1 MQFVLYSEKTVA
13 QCLTSINAR
22 MHVKGTTSRPGLDG
36 WVEKSGAFA
45 VGVTTPVIGKF
56 TRRTFL
62 KAKVERQNGMTI
74 IRGSVPE
81 GVTKQ
86 GMVVIFVALAVVAAV
101 IMGSGSVLLGL
112 VLIPVG
118 AYFVILLRGDFHNS
132 EYLLDEVRK
141 TLKAKP
147 TPIKKS
153 TTSDTKTARPTV
165 ARPTSTR
172 PGSAAPKKATTSTPV
187 QPPQRPP
194 GDYN

>member
-22 MHVKGTTSRPGLDG
+22 MHVKGTASRPGLDG

-45 VGVTTPVIGKF
+45 VGVTTPVVGKF

-74 IRGSVPE
+74 IRGSVPH
-81 GVTKQ
+81 GVTKPE
-86 GMVVIFVALAVVAAV
+86 MAIIFVALLVVAAV
-101 IMGSGSVLLGL
+101 IIGSGSVLLGL

-118 AYFVILLRGDFHNS
+118 AYFAILLRGDFHNS

-153 TTSDTKTARPTV
+153 TTTDTKTVRSAALRPTT
-165 ARPTSTR
+165 PK
-172 PGSAAPKKATTSTPV
+172 SAAPRSTSTTARV
-187 QPPQRPP
+187 NRPGGSSTLP
-194 GDYN
+194 S

>member
-22 MHVKGTTSRPGLDG
+22 MHVKGTSNRPGLDG

-74 IRGSVPE
+74 IHGNVPH
-81 GVTKQ
+81 GVTKPE
-86 GMVVIFVALAVVAAV
+86 MAIIFVALLVVAAV
-101 IMGSGSVLLGL
+101 IMSSGNVLLGL
-112 VLIPVG
+112 VLIPAG
-118 AYFVILLRGDFHNS
+118 AYFAVLLRGDFHNS
-132 EYLLDEVRK
+132 EYLLSEVRK

-153 TTSDTKTARPTV
+153 STSESRTARSTAKSTAP
-165 ARPTSTR
+165 RPISTR
-172 PGSAAPKKATTSTPV
+172 PTTSSSSKN
-187 QPPQRPP
+187 QPS
-194 GDYN
+194 

>member
-1 MQFVLYSEKTVA
+1 
-13 QCLTSINAR
+13 
-22 MHVKGTTSRPGLDG
+22 
-36 WVEKSGAFA
+36 
-45 VGVTTPVIGKF
+45 
-56 TRRTFL
+56 
-62 KAKVERQNGMTI
+62 
-74 IRGSVPE
+74 
-81 GVTKQ
+81 
-86 GMVVIFVALAVVAAV
+86 MVVIFVALAVVAAV

-153 TTSDTKTARPTV
+153 TTSDTKTAQTDGRQG
-165 ARPTSTR
+165 PTSTR